1 MKNLIIPTALAALMA
16 SVSVWA
22 ATPAELPAGI
32 KEKGQLVV
40 AIMPNYPPMDFKD
53 PATNTLTG
61 IDYDLG
67 NALAQRLGVKI
78 QWQETAF
85 EQMVSGLVTKR
96 VDLVLSGMTDTAER
110 QKSVT
115 FIDYFTSGPQFYTLS
130 KRDDIKD
137 ITDLCGKKVGTSR
150 RTTWPA
156 EAAAWSKANCE
167 ANGKPA
173 LIVLGSEGSADARAQ
188 LRQGRLDAAMQ
199 GSETIPYLMTQE
211 KDTYKPLG
219 SAISKQ
225 FTGLGINKANPE
237 LVTAVAATLQ
247 SMVDD
252 GSYGAI
258 LKKWNLE
265 SGAVQKIEVNKG
277 M

>member
-1 MKNLIIPTALAALMA
+1 MKNLILTSVLAALMA
-16 SVSVWA
+16 STSAW
-22 ATPAELPAGI
+22 AELPAAI
-32 KEKGQLVV
+32 KAKGELVV

-67 NALAQRLGVKI
+67 NALGERLGVKI
-78 QWQETAF
+78 KWQETAF

-115 FIDYFTSGPQFYTLS
+115 FIDYFTSGPQFYTLA

-137 ITDLCGKKVGTSR
+137 VTDLCGKKVGTSR

-156 EAAAWSKANCE
+156 EAAEWSKANCE
-167 ANGKPA
+167 AAGKPA

-199 GSETIPYLMTQE
+199 GSETIPYLMSQE
-211 KDTYKPLG
+211 KDQYKPLG
-219 SAISKQ
+219 TAISKQ
-225 FTGLGINKANPE
+225 FTGLGVNKANPE
-237 LVTAVAATLQ
+237 LVTAISEALQ
-247 SMVDD
+247 GMIAD
-252 GSYGAI
+252 GTYQAI

-265 SGAVQKIEVNKG
+265 SGAVDKILVNNGK
-277 M
+277 